1 MNFRPQ
7 DRPDVSIEITSLI
20 DVIFMMLLFFMITTS
35 FVSAPGIKV
44 QLPKASTQESL
55 QEKKDVT
62 IIVALHQKIFLNDSA
77 VNLLQL
83 KEKLKTIAAETPTT
97 LVIIRADTQ
106 VPHGEV
112 VQVMDIA
119 RELGLNRL
127 AIATEPKS

>member
-1 MNFRPQ
+1 MNFRQ
-7 DRPDVSIEITSLI
+7 QERPDVSIEITSLI
-20 DVIFMMLLFFMITTS
+20 DVIFMMLLFFMITTN

-44 QLPKASTQESL
+44 QLPKTSTQESL

-62 IIVALHQKIFLNDSA
+62 IVVAPNQKIFLNDNA
-77 VNLLQL
+77 VNLSEL
-83 KEKLKTIAAETPTT
+83 KQKLGAIAAETPTT

-119 RELGLNRL
+119 RELGLTRL